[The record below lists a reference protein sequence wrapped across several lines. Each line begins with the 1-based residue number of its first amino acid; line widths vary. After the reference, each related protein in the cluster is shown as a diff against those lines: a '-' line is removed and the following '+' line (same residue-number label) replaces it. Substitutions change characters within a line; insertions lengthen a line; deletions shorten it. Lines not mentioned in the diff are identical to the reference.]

1 MSTKNHIIVPVD
13 FSEQS
18 AIALNQSYNL
28 ARLTGADITLI
39 HVVDEDMFS
48 SMLNLFADK
57 DKQIELL
64 MTGVKVKMN
73 EVAEEVRQKSGL
85 NVQIR
90 IEHGKIYE
98 QVVKVAEELNAA
110 FIIMG
115 TNGPTTLRKK
125 FIGSN
130 AIRVINEAHCPVIT
144 IKGKE
149 HRSGCNT
156 IVLPLDLTKETK
168 EKVGKCIEIARFF
181 NSEVKVVSVI
191 ETEDEFLI
199 NRLTRQME
207 QVVEFMKNDNI
218 RCTGELIHHKNISET
233 VIEYCNKVKAD
244 LLIIMTQQEMEWNDF
259 FIGTKSQYVINH
271 CDIPVCSIRP
281 QERKDMT
288 EFVIS

>member
-1 MSTKNHIIVPVD
+1 MSTNHIIVPVD

-18 AIALNQSYNL
+18 NIALSQSYNL
-28 ARLTGADITLI
+28 ARLTGSAITLL

-48 SMLNLFADK
+48 SMLSMFTDK
-57 DKQIELL
+57 EKQMELL
-64 MTGVKVKMN
+64 MTGVKVKMDDLAKD
-73 EVAEEVRQKSGL
+73 VHAKSGL
-85 NVQIR
+85 EVEIR

-98 QVVKVAEELNAA
+98 QVVKVAEELKAN

-130 AIRVINEAHCPVIT
+130 AVRVINEAHCPVIT

-149 HRSGCNT
+149 HRSGCET

-168 EKVGKCIEIARFF
+168 EKVGKCVEIAKFF
-181 NSEVKVVSVI
+181 NSQVKVVSVI
-191 ETEDEFLI
+191 ETGDEFLI
-199 NRLTRQME
+199 NKLTRQME
-207 QVVEFMKNDNI
+207 QVVDFIRDNNI
-218 RCTGELIHHKNISET
+218 TCEGELLHHKNVSET
-233 VIEYCNKVKAD
+233 VIEYCTKVKAD
-244 LLIIMTQQEMEWNDF
+244 LLIIMTQQELQWNDF

-281 QERKDMT
+281 LERRDTT

>member
-1 MSTKNHIIVPVD
+1 MSTNHIIVPVD

-18 AIALNQSYNL
+18 NIALSQSYNL
-28 ARLTGADITLI
+28 ARLTGSAITLL

-48 SMLNLFADK
+48 SMLSMFTDK
-57 DKQIELL
+57 EKQMELL
-64 MTGVKVKMN
+64 MTGVKVKMD
-73 EVAEEVRQKSGL
+73 ELAKDVHAKSGL
-85 NVQIR
+85 EVEIR

-98 QVVKVAEELNAA
+98 QVVKVAEELKAN

-130 AIRVINEAHCPVIT
+130 AVRVINEAHCPVIT

-149 HRSGCNT
+149 HRSGCET

-168 EKVGKCIEIARFF
+168 EKVGKCVEIAKFF
-181 NSEVKVVSVI
+181 NSQVKVVSVI
-191 ETEDEFLI
+191 ETGDEFLI
-199 NRLTRQME
+199 NKLTRQME
-207 QVVEFMKNDNI
+207 QVVDFIRDNNI
-218 RCTGELIHHKNISET
+218 TCEGELLHHKNVSET
-233 VIEYCNKVKAD
+233 VIEYCTKVKAD
-244 LLIIMTQQEMEWNDF
+244 LLIIMTQQELQWNDF

-281 QERKDMT
+281 LERRDTT

>member
-1 MSTKNHIIVPVD
+1 MSTTNHIIVPID

-18 AIALNQSYNL
+18 TIALNQSYNL

-64 MTGVKVKMN
+64 MTGVKFKMN

-168 EKVGKCIEIARFF
+168 EKVGKCIEIARYF

-191 ETEDEFLI
+191 ETEDEFLV
-199 NRLTRQME
+199 NKLTRQME
-207 QVVEFMKNDNI
+207 QVVDFIKNDNI
-218 RCTGELIHHKNISET
+218 KCAGELIHHKNISET

-281 QERKDMT
+281 KERKDMT

>member
-1 MSTKNHIIVPVD
+1 MSTTNHIIVPVD

-18 AIALNQSYNL
+18 TIALNQSYNL

-48 SMLNLFADK
+48 SMLNLFSDK

-85 NVQIR
+85 KVQIR
-90 IEHGKIYE
+90 IERGKIYE
-98 QVVKVAEELNAA
+98 QVVKVAEELNAT

-130 AIRVINEAHCPVIT
+130 AVRVINEAHCPVIT

-149 HRSGCNT
+149 HRAGCNT

-168 EKVGKCIEIARFF
+168 EKVGKCIEIARYFD
-181 NSEVKVVSVI
+181 SEVKVVSVI

-199 NRLTRQME
+199 NKLTRQME
-207 QVVEFMKNDNI
+207 QVVDFMKDDNI

-233 VIEYCNKVKAD
+233 VIEYCNQVKAD

-281 QERKDMT
+281 IERKDMT

>member
-1 MSTKNHIIVPVD
+1 MSTNHIIVPVD

-18 AIALNQSYNL
+18 NIALSQSYNL
-28 ARLTGADITLI
+28 ARLTGSAITLL

-48 SMLNLFADK
+48 SMLSMFTDK
-57 DKQIELL
+57 EKQMELL
-64 MTGVKVKMN
+64 MTGVKVKMDDLAKD
-73 EVAEEVRQKSGL
+73 VHAKSGL
-85 NVQIR
+85 EVEIR

-98 QVVKVAEELNAA
+98 QVVKVAEELKAN

-130 AIRVINEAHCPVIT
+130 AVRVINEAHCPVIT

-149 HRSGCNT
+149 HRSGCET

-168 EKVGKCIEIARFF
+168 EKVGKCVEIAKFF
-181 NSEVKVVSVI
+181 NSQVKVVSVI
-191 ETEDEFLI
+191 ETGDEFLI
-199 NRLTRQME
+199 NKLTRQME
-207 QVVEFMKNDNI
+207 QVVDFIRDNNI
-218 RCTGELIHHKNISET
+218 TCEGELLHHKNVSET
-233 VIEYCNKVKAD
+233 VIEYCTKVKAD
-244 LLIIMTQQEMEWNDF
+244 LLIIMTQQELQWNDF

-281 QERKDMT
+281 LERRDMT
-288 EFVIS
+288 DFVIS

>member
-1 MSTKNHIIVPVD
+1 MSTTNHIIVPID

-18 AIALNQSYNL
+18 TIALNQSYNL

-39 HVVDEDMFS
+39 HIVDEDIFS

-57 DKQIELL
+57 EKQIDLL
-64 MTGVKVKMN
+64 MTGVKVKMK

-98 QVVKVAEELNAA
+98 QVVKVAEELNAN

-130 AIRVINEAHCPVIT
+130 AVRVINEAHCPVIT

-168 EKVGKCIEIARFF
+168 EKVGKCIEIARYF

-191 ETEDEFLI
+191 ETKDEFLI
-199 NRLTRQME
+199 NKLTRQME
-207 QVVEFMKNDNI
+207 QVVDFMKNDNI

-281 QERKDMT
+281 RERKDMT